1 MNRQCRKHRSM
12 DKEEL
17 LNELYNCDEF
27 FKYLHMLRE
36 LYKFVGH
43 DVVVKNGIVRRLF
56 HDDEFDD
63 MVFEFETGN
72 MEYVSDVNLMNV
84 VCFMESFK
92 NEYPNEYEAF
102 MKTYVGLK
110 KEDILTFFK
119 EDADLLTKVL
129 MIPGN

>member
-1 MNRQCRKHRSM
+1 M
-12 DKEEL
+12 
-17 LNELYNCDEF
+17 NELYNCDEF

-72 MEYVSDVNLMNV
+72 MEYVTDVNLMNI